1 MDLRK
6 IKNPTFLKDLDTKQL
21 NSLAFD
27 IRRFL
32 LNNISKTG
40 GHLSSNLG
48 IVELTIAL
56 HYVFNSPVDKIFFD
70 VGHQSY
76 VHKILTGRA
85 KYFPTLRQ
93 YDGLSGFQ
101 KCHESVH
108 DVWEAGHSSTA
119 LSAATAMAVARDL
132 NHENYDIIPVIG
144 DGAIVGGP
152 SLEALNH
159 LGSLNNKV
167 IVVLNDN
174 QMSISKSIGGFNNF
188 LNDIRLSNTYNR
200 VKNDYKNILTKGK
213 VGNQVYRA
221 TKNIKDFVKHGF
233 MDDTIFEDFGLDY
246 LGPVDGHNIEEL
258 IRVLKIAKKN
268 KKSVVVHVITKKGKG
283 YQFAENDKTGQW
295 HGASPFCISTGE
307 LINTANGKISWS
319 AVMAEHLDQWMK
331 KDQDIVAI
339 TPAMIYGS
347 SLNDI
352 FKKYPD
358 RSFDVGIAEEH
369 AMTFTAG
376 LAISHKKPFI
386 SVYSSFLQRAYDQ
399 IVHDIARMKLPCLC
413 SIDRAGIVGSD
424 GPTHHGVF
432 DLSFMNAIPHIV
444 YFAPKNAKE
453 LKMFM
458 NTAFQM
464 FDKPYFIRIPK
475 GDIDNDD
482 DVSLGLTLP
491 LGKWSIETYES
502 NYEMTLITYGENV
515 NIVKKMIDDHQLK
528 IRLVNAKFIK
538 PLDYELLQCIFGDD
552 NKPIMVYETDLRIGS
567 LGSMI
572 LDYCNQIHI
581 LRPFEHIAIDDHFS
595 KQGNKQQIYQDEHI
609 DIHSVFKKCE
619 AIINKELVH
628 GKKES

>member
-6 IKNPTFLKDLDTKQL
+6 IQSPDFLKNLDTKQL
-21 NSLAFD
+21 NNLAFE

-56 HYVFNSPVDKIFFD
+56 HYVFHSPVDKIFFD

-101 KCHESVH
+101 KCKESIH

-119 LSAATAMAVARDL
+119 LSAAVAMAIARDL
-132 NHENYDIIPVIG
+132 NHEHYEVLPVIG

-159 LGSLNNKV
+159 LGSIDNKV
-167 IVVLNDN
+167 IVILNDN

-200 VKNDYKNILTKGK
+200 VKNDYKTILTKGK

-268 KKSVVVHVITKKGKG
+268 KKSVVVHVITQKGKG
-283 YQFAENDKTGQW
+283 YQFAENDKTGKW

-307 LINTANGKISWS
+307 ILKTASDKVSWS
-319 AVMAEHLDQWMK
+319 SVISDHVEKWMK
-331 KDQDIVAI
+331 KDEDIIAI

-347 SLNDI
+347 SLEEI
-352 FKKYPD
+352 FKKYSE

-369 AMTFTAG
+369 AMTFAAG
-376 LAISHKKPFI
+376 LSISHKKPFI

-399 IVHDIARMKLPCLC
+399 IVHDIARMNLPCLC

-444 YFAPKNAKE
+444 LFAPKDAEE
-453 LKMFM
+453 LKMFI
-458 NTAFQM
+458 NTVFLH
-464 FDKPYFIRIPK
+464 FSKPYFVRVPK
-475 GDIDNDD
+475 GEIFNA
-482 DVSLGLTLP
+482 DVSLDLTLP
-491 LGKWSIETYES
+491 IGKWSVELNES
-502 NYEMTLITYGENV
+502 HYEMTIITYGENV
-515 NIVKKMIDDHQLK
+515 NKVKDMIVCHNLN

-538 PLDYELLQCIFGDD
+538 PFDYELVQSIFADD
-552 NKPIMVYETDLRIGS
+552 DKPVMVYETDLKIGS
-567 LGSMI
+567 LGDV
-572 LDYCNQIHI
+572 LLNYCNQVHI
-581 LRPFEHIAIDDHFS
+581 LRPFEHIGIDDHFS
-595 KQGNKQQIYQDEHI
+595 KQGDKEQIFKFEHI
-609 DIHSVFKKCE
+609 DIDSVLKKCK
-619 AIINKELVH
+619 IMLNKESIN